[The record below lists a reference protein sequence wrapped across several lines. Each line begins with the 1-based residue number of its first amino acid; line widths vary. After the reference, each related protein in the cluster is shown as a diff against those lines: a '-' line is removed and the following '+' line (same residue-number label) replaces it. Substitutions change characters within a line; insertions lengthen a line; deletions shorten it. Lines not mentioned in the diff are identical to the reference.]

1 MSLYVYMFYIFFFFF
16 QAEDGIRDLTV
27 TGVQTCALPIFKSS
41 RPSTAAPEVENFE
54 NPISFNPNAHAAA
67 KAEGLEVQENVE
79 LNSQQIEQVEIEGL
93 ARTQY
98 EGSGMFK
105 LDAPDPAGSQG
116 GPDLDDALPQVDL
129 PL

>member
-54 NPISFNPNAHAAA
+54 DPISFNPNAHAAA
-67 KAEGLEVQENVE
+67 KADGLEVQEDVE
-79 LNSQQIEQVEIEGL
+79 LNPQQIEQVEIEGL

-105 LDAPDPAGSQG
+105 LDAPGPG
-116 GPDLDDALPQVDL
+116 GLPPDLDESLPQVDL

>member
-1 MSLYVYMFYIFFFFF
+1 
-16 QAEDGIRDLTV
+16 
-27 TGVQTCALPIFKSS
+27 
-41 RPSTAAPEVENFE
+41 
-54 NPISFNPNAHAAA
+54 ISFNPNAHAAA

-129 PL
+129 PLIMPDYEKRAPKPPPPPAPPRPTSRVPAAVAL